1 VIIAISGS
9 RSITSR
15 ALIAEILDTELA
27 ALYCSGATPALFR
40 LGDAIGVDH
49 AALLWAREREL
60 PRRIYFA
67 DRNGYAAWAL
77 SAQLFGAR
85 GVPGDPGGMESAYLS
100 SHWDDPRFGDR
111 AGAVRNSDMI
121 RGTWEELDADGA
133 QRRADLLIA
142 IWDGASPGTRLA
154 MAEARNAGV
163 PVHQWGGDGPVEFRT
178 PMERDAEI
186 VTWQGALPDTPAP
199 A

>member
-1 VIIAISGS
+1 MIITISGS

-15 ALIAEILDTELA
+15 ALIAEILDTELV

-67 DRNGYAAWAL
+67 DRNGHAAWL
-77 SAQLFGAR
+77 RSAELTRTPPAA
-85 GVPGDPGGMESAYLS
+85 ESAYLS

-121 RGTWEELDADGA
+121 RGTWEELGADGA

-154 MAEARNAGV
+154 MAEARNANV
-163 PVHQWGGDGPVEFRT
+163 PVHQWGGDGPIEFRT
-178 PMERDAEI
+178 PMARDAEI
-186 VTWQGALPDTPAP
+186 VTWQGTIESVR
-199 A
+199 

>member
-1 VIIAISGS
+1 MIIAISGS

-15 ALIAEILDTELA
+15 ALITPILDTELA

-67 DRNGYAAWAL
+67 DHNGHAAWL
-77 SAQLFGAR
+77 RSAELTGA
-85 GVPGDPGGMESAYLS
+85 PPDMESAYLS

-142 IWDGASPGTRLA
+142 IWDGTSPGTRLA
-154 MAEARNAGV
+154 MAEARNANV
-163 PVHQWGGDGPVEFRT
+163 PVHQWGGDGPIEFRT

-186 VTWQGALPDTPAP
+186 VTWQGALPVAGC
-199 A
+199 